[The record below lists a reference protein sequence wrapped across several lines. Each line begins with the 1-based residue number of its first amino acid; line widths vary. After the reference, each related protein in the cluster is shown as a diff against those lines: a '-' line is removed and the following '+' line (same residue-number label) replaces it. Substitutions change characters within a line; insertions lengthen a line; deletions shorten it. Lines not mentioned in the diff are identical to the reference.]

1 MATSCRVNAQQAY
14 VTFFC
19 KKLMLWTIFEE
30 VKNAYCFQNAET
42 TDYCNLPST
51 IYHEIKDNPNRKGV
65 NNHTCIDIF
74 EKFKFLQLA
83 SIANLSPSNH
93 IVFLLNFVP
102 VIHHCNGNAMTILSS
117 HHQKWYIELYA
128 PAMIHSVLKLLLSIY
143 LLSPPKVLYKARPID
158 GEETKRERNLLFLV
172 SQ

>member
-1 MATSCRVNAQQAY
+1 MPIASKMLRQQITVIY
-14 VTFFC
+14 HQ
-19 KKLMLWTIFEE
+19 L
-30 VKNAYCFQNAET
+30 Y
-42 TDYCNLPST
+42 
-51 IYHEIKDNPNRKGV
+51 YHEIKDNPNRKGV

-117 HHQKWYIELYA
+117 HHQK
-128 PAMIHSVLKLLLSIY
+128 
-143 LLSPPKVLYKARPID
+143 
-158 GEETKRERNLLFLV
+158 
-172 SQ
+172 